1 MGKALS
7 LLQRQQIITLREAG
21 HTYESIRE
29 QLDLS
34 FSSVRTICQRYQKEG
49 EKGLQ
54 TNYANCGKPV
64 VDRSNLIYR
73 AALWLKHL
81 HPLWGSPRIHTKLQE
96 RYGASVPTIRTINR
110 WYVAVGLHKPRNRNQ
125 RESIGQSTAVHNIWQ
140 VDAKENLTLT
150 DGQKACYLTI
160 TDEKSGAWLA
170 SFVFSLWT
178 YLTSTS

>member
-7 LLQRQQIITLREAG
+7 ILQRHQIVGLRKAG
-21 HTYESIRE
+21 QTYQTISE

-49 EKGLQ
+49 EKGLE
-54 TNYANCGKPV
+54 TNYNNCGKSA
-64 VDRSNLIYR
+64 VDSSNLIYR

-81 HPLWGSPRIHTKLQE
+81 HPLWGTPRIHTKLKE
-96 RYGASVPTIRTINR
+96 RYSNQVPTIRTIDR
-110 WYVAVGLHKPRNRNQ
+110 WYVAAGLHKPRNRNQ

-178 YLTSTS
+178 YLSSTS

>member
-7 LLQRQQIITLREAG
+7 LLQRQQIITLREVG
-21 HTYESIRE
+21 YTYESISG
-29 QLDLS
+29 QLGFS

-54 TNYANCGKPV
+54 TNYANCGKAV

-73 AALWLKHL
+73 AALWLKQL

-96 RYGASVPTIRTINR
+96 RYGDSVPTIRTIDR
-110 WYVAVGLHKPRNRNQ
+110 WYVAAGLHKPRNRNQ

-170 SFVFSLWT
+170 SFVFFLWT